1 MTPFLIEPGC
11 TLLKRAHFFA
21 LPWPAET
28 LLALGEHQVRLRVS
42 LSYFVEPN
50 PSADAPLSPARYR
63 SAGLRFDLRRRNEP
77 QDRFEARVHALATIE
92 QDDEDRSEEHTSE
105 LQSLM
110 RHSYAHSCLQKK

>member
-1 MTPFLIEPGC
+1 MRPFRYDPGG
-11 TLLKRAHFFA
+11 THLNQAHCFS

-77 QDRFEARVHALATIE
+77 QDRFEARVNALATIE
-92 QDDEDRSEEHTSE
+92 QDEERSEERRGGKECVSTCRSRGSPH
-105 LQSLM
+105 
-110 RHSYAHSCLQKK
+110 H